1 MASSTD
7 KLLTLPT
14 GVKASIVAV
23 VMIFVAAGWY
33 LGFYVDLVDG
43 IKSQKVTVSRL
54 TKTLEEQR
62 LQEKKLNELEQ
73 VIDGLRTERNRMSSA
88 LPDTMDLDDF
98 LQSVENAAL
107 AAGIKLVEFV
117 PQPQESTDLYL
128 RIPIKLRL
136 IGTYGEVVSFF
147 DALRALE
154 RIVNVEN
161 VDLKAKRESE
171 TRQLVEAT
179 CLATTFMYKE
189 QSSVGQGGTK
199 Q

>member
-1 MASSTD
+1 M
-7 KLLTLPT
+7 
-14 GVKASIVAV
+14 
-23 VMIFVAAGWY
+23 
-33 LGFYVDLVDG
+33 
-43 IKSQKVTVSRL
+43 
-54 TKTLEEQR
+54 
-62 LQEKKLNELEQ
+62 
-73 VIDGLRTERNRMSSA
+73 IDGLRTERNRMSSA

-179 CLATTFMYKE
+179 CLATTFHVQRAVKCRSGGHQAMNKQLCRLCLTGIVFVLVVVMTTCRPVVALAIKRGERLKVKTFQTAKE
-189 QSSVGQGGTK
+189 EPTCRK
-199 Q
+199 RPP